1 MKRLVL
7 SFILFSVL
15 LMPNFC
21 AFADLQNTGGVL
33 QYFDENGRPAS
44 EIGIDVSY
52 YNNQI
57 DWQALKDQGFDF
69 AVVGHFSIP
78 F

>member
-1 MKRLVL
+1 
-7 SFILFSVL
+7 
-15 LMPNFC
+15 MPNFC
-21 AFADLQNTGGVL
+21 AFAELQNTGGVL
-33 QYFDENGRPAS
+33 QYFDENSRPAS

-69 AVVGHFSIP
+69 AIIRLGGRCHPPGRTGLGNRQNVR
-78 F
+78 